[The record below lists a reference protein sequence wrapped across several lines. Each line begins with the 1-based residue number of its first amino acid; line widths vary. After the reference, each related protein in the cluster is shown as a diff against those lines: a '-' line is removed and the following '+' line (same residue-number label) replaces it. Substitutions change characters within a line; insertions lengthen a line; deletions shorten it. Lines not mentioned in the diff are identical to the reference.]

1 MKDEVKKE
9 SQSSWPGLSRPSTP
23 LGAATQQGVDARN
36 KCGHDGRGAVPARV
50 GIDSEIV
57 ANPYVLQE
65 LAKPRGE
72 REHEIRRA
80 RRPRVPPHGYPL
92 SGRDAAGRPVL
103 FHSDEKERFHADR
116 P

>member
-1 MKDEVKKE
+1 
-9 SQSSWPGLSRPSTP
+9 
-23 LGAATQQGVDARN
+23 VDGRD
-36 KCGHDGRGAVPARV
+36 KPGHDGGEVKTVISA
-50 GIDSEIV
+50 D
-57 ANPYVLQE
+57 PYVLQE

-72 REHEIRRA
+72 REHEILSE

-116 P
+116 S

>member
-1 MKDEVKKE
+1 MKDEMID
-9 SQSSWPGLSRPSTP
+9 
-23 LGAATQQGVDARN
+23 DAWRTFSLPVN
-36 KCGHDGRGAVPARV
+36 GKREEV
-50 GIDSEIV
+50 IS

-80 RRPRVPPHGYPL
+80 RRPRVAPHGYPL

-116 P
+116 S